1 MCLGLI
7 PKGTPEME
15 ITKTVYE
22 GLMKIVVRVADV
34 VALAKRFEDSPA
46 LAMREVVAQM
56 REGVREALEQVMKAE
71 LEVFLGRGEEAGNK
85 RNGFV
90 SRTYG
95 IKGVGTVKLRVPRDR
110 AGHFSSAVVPAHRRY
125 DVATEKDVALLNLAG
140 LSTRMLAQ
148 MSGALLGI
156 RVSAK
161 EVSNALATI
170 VPAAKAFLT
179 RPLGDR
185 KWIYLYV
192 DGTNF
197 RVRRSTVDI
206 EPTLV
211 VLGVDESGRKSVLSM
226 VQGDKDSRVAWES
239 VFVDLKERGLD
250 PSCIRA
256 GIMDGLPGLG
266 DAFREAFSNA
276 KVLRCW
282 VHKARNVMPLVPRRY
297 QAAFQVAWNGVAYA
311 ENLEAART
319 AFANLKATWT
329 RDASNAVERL
339 EKDIGSLLAHYEFPP
354 EHWDALRTTN
364 PIERVNKEFKR
375 RSKAMEV
382 VGPSGLVALL
392 AFTAVRLEYGWAQ
405 TPITSNKLRSLK
417 WKELRERQ
425 LEEAT
430 RSLLN

>member
-1 MCLGLI
+1 MSI
-7 PKGTPEME
+7 MKS
-15 ITKTVYE
+15 VYE
-22 GLMKIVVRVADV
+22 SLMKIVVRIADV
-34 VALAKRFEDSPA
+34 VQLAKRFEESPA
-46 LAMREVVAQM
+46 LAMREVVTEM
-56 REGVREALEQVMKAE
+56 RAGVRDVLERVMAAE
-71 LEVFLGRGEEAGNK
+71 IELFLGRGEEAGNK

-90 SRTYG
+90 SRAFG

-110 AGHFSSAVVPAHRRY
+110 AGRFSSNIIPANRRY
-125 DVATEKDVALLNLAG
+125 DEATEKDVALLNLAG

-148 MSGALLGI
+148 MSDRLLGI
-156 RVSAK
+156 RVSAT
-161 EVSNALATI
+161 EVSNALHTI
-170 VPAAKAFLT
+170 VPAAKAFLS

-197 RVRRSTVDI
+197 RVRRSTVGI

-211 VLGVDESGRKSVLSM
+211 VLGVDETGRKSVLSM
-226 VQGDKDSRVAWES
+226 VQGDKDSRTAWDA

-250 PSCIRA
+250 GSCVRV

-266 DAFREAFSNA
+266 DAFRDAFTGA

-297 QAAFQVAWNGVAYA
+297 QAAFQVSWNAIAYA
-311 ENLEAART
+311 DSLDAAHA
-319 AFANLKATWT
+319 AFARLKATWSK
-329 RDASNAVERL
+329 DAGDAVERL
-339 EKDIGSLLAHYEFPP
+339 ERDIEALLAHYTFPP

-382 VGPSGLVALL
+382 VSPNGLKSLL
-392 AFTAVRLEYGWAQ
+392 AFTAIRLEYGWVQ
-405 TPITSNKLRSLK
+405 TPITSNKLRGLK
-417 WKELRERQ
+417 WRELRERQ
-425 LEEAT
+425 LEEVT
-430 RSLLN
+430 KSLLN

>member
-1 MCLGLI
+1 MSN
-7 PKGTPEME
+7 
-15 ITKTVYE
+15 TKSVYE
-22 GLMKIVVRVADV
+22 SVMKIVVRIADV
-34 VALAKRFEDSPA
+34 VQLAKRFEESPA
-46 LAMREVVAQM
+46 LAMREVVTEM
-56 REGVREALEQVMKAE
+56 RAGVRDVLERVMATEIE
-71 LEVFLGRGEEAGNK
+71 LFLGRSEEVGNK

-90 SRTYG
+90 SRAFG

-110 AGHFSSAVVPAHRRY
+110 AGRFSSNIIPANRRY
-125 DVATEKDVALLNLAG
+125 DEATEKDVALLNLAG

-148 MSGALLGI
+148 MSDRLLGI
-156 RVSAK
+156 RVSAT
-161 EVSNALATI
+161 EVSNALHTI
-170 VPAAKAFLT
+170 VPAAKAFLS

-197 RVRRSTVDI
+197 RVRRSTVGI

-211 VLGVDESGRKSVLSM
+211 VLGVDETGRKSVLSM
-226 VQGDKDSRVAWES
+226 VKGDKDSRTAWDA

-250 PSCIRA
+250 GSCVLA

-266 DAFREAFSNA
+266 DSFREAFTGA

-297 QAAFQVAWNGVAYA
+297 QAAFQVGWNAIAYA
-311 ENLEAART
+311 DSLEVARA
-319 AFANLKATWT
+319 AFARLKAAWGK
-329 RDASNAVERL
+329 DAGDAVERL
-339 EKDIGSLLAHYEFPP
+339 ERDIEALLAHYAFPP

-382 VGPSGLVALL
+382 GSPNGLKPLL
-392 AFTAVRLEYGWAQ
+392 AFTAIRLEYGWVQ
-405 TPITSNKLRSLK
+405 TPITSNKLRGLK
-417 WKELRERQ
+417 WRELRERQ
-425 LEEAT
+425 LEEVT
-430 RSLLN
+430 KSLLN

>member
-1 MCLGLI
+1 
-7 PKGTPEME
+7 ME
-15 ITKTVYE
+15 ITKTAYE

-34 VALAKRFEDSPA
+34 VALAKRFEESPV

-56 REGVREALEQVMKAE
+56 RDGVREALERVMKAE
-71 LEVFLGRGEEAGNK
+71 LEVFLGRGEESGNK

-90 SRTYG
+90 SRTFG

-110 AGHFSSAVVPAHRRY
+110 GGRFSSNVVPAHRRY

-148 MSGALLGI
+148 MSGSLLGI

-197 RVRRSTVDI
+197 RVRRSTVGI

-211 VLGVDESGRKSVLSM
+211 VLGVDETGRKSVLSM
-226 VQGDKDSRVAWES
+226 IQGDKDSRRAWES

-250 PSCIRA
+250 ASCVRA

-266 DAFREAFSNA
+266 DAFRDAFSNA

-297 QAAFQVAWNGVAYA
+297 QAAVQVAWN
-311 ENLEAART
+311 
-319 AFANLKATWT
+319 
-329 RDASNAVERL
+329 
-339 EKDIGSLLAHYEFPP
+339 
-354 EHWDALRTTN
+354 
-364 PIERVNKEFKR
+364 
-375 RSKAMEV
+375 
-382 VGPSGLVALL
+382 LVA
-392 AFTAVRLEYGWAQ
+392 
-405 TPITSNKLRSLK
+405 
-417 WKELRERQ
+417 
-425 LEEAT
+425 
-430 RSLLN
+430 